1 MIRILNFLGLS
12 QAIYFILFHLQL
24 LSKRLIVA
32 ISGASG
38 VQYGLR
44 LVELLM
50 ASGTE
55 VDLVVSE
62 SARRVMEL
70 ELEFDPEPI
79 LNSVTQ
85 MYDTKDIGAKIAS
98 GTHPSDGMIIV
109 PCSTKTLA
117 AVATGYSQNLI
128 HRAADCMLKENRP
141 LVLVVRE
148 TPLSLIHIQ
157 NLLTAKQAGATILP
171 ASPGFYYQ
179 PKSVS
184 DVIDF
189 IVGKILNYFKIDH
202 SLFKPWD
209 PENVNK

>member
-1 MIRILNFLGLS
+1 MLIFLGLS
-12 QAIYFILFHLQL
+12 QAIYFSHFYSCM
-24 LSKRLIVA
+24 LSKRLIIA

-44 LVELLM
+44 LVELLI
-50 ASGTE
+50 ASGNE

-70 ELEFDPEPI
+70 EIDFDPNPI
-79 LNSVTQ
+79 INSATQ
-85 MYDTKDIGAKIAS
+85 IYDTNDIGAKIAS

-141 LVLVVRE
+141 LVLVLRE

-157 NLLTAKQAGATILP
+157 NMLTVKQAGGTILP
-171 ASPGFYYQ
+171 ASPGFYYK
-179 PKSVS
+179 PNSVD

-189 IVGKILNYFKIDH
+189 VVGKILNYFKIEH
-202 SLFKPWD
+202 ILFKPWD
-209 PENVNK
+209 PENVV